1 MDQSS
6 ITSLSS
12 AQESW
17 IPTTTNFMSSNSQT
31 PKSSAN
37 GYAIAGFVLSLI
49 CCAPLGITFS
59 AVALSQIRQK
69 PDQEGKGMAIAGLAI
84 GIASLAIGLLLF
96 LLSIMTPFWAEFWEG
111 FWIAF
116 EEELYGDSSWY

>member
-1 MDQSS
+1 
-6 ITSLSS
+6 
-12 AQESW
+12 
-17 IPTTTNFMSSNSQT
+17 MSSNFHE

-59 AVALSQIRQK
+59 AVALSQLRHK
-69 PDQEGKGMAIAGLAI
+69 PEQAGKGMAIAGLTV
-84 GIASLAIGLLLF
+84 GIVSIVLILF
-96 LLSIMTPFWAEFWEG
+96 VILLSMVTPFWNEFWDG

-116 EEELYGDSSWY
+116 EEEFYENNTWY

>member
-1 MDQSS
+1 
-6 ITSLSS
+6 
-12 AQESW
+12 
-17 IPTTTNFMSSNSQT
+17 MSSNFPA
-31 PKSSAN
+31 PKNSAN

>member
-1 MDQSS
+1 
-6 ITSLSS
+6 
-12 AQESW
+12 
-17 IPTTTNFMSSNSQT
+17 MSSNFPA
-31 PKSSAN
+31 PKNSAN

-69 PDQEGKGMAIAGLAI
+69 SNQEGKGMAIAGLTI
-84 GIASLAIGLLLF
+84 GIASLVIVLLVI
-96 LLSIMTPFWAEFWEG
+96 LLSMLTPFWTEFWNG

-116 EEELYGDSSWY
+116 EEEFYDNNTWY

>member
-1 MDQSS
+1 
-6 ITSLSS
+6 
-12 AQESW
+12 
-17 IPTTTNFMSSNSQT
+17 MSSNSQP

-37 GYAIAGFVLSLI
+37 AYAIAGFVLSLI
-49 CCAPLGITFS
+49 CCAPLGIAFS

-69 PDQEGKGMAIAGLAI
+69 PDQEGRGMAIAGLAI

>member
-1 MDQSS
+1 M
-6 ITSLSS
+6 S
-12 AQESW
+12 A
-17 IPTTTNFMSSNSQT
+17 NFQA

-59 AVALSQIRQK
+59 AVALSQIKQN
-69 PDQEGKGMAIAGLAI
+69 PEQEGKGMAVAGLTI
-84 GIASLAIGLLLF
+84 GIASIAIAFLLF
-96 LLSIMTPFWAEFWEG
+96 LLSIMTPFWAEFWDG

-116 EEELYGDSSWY
+116 EEELYGDSTWY